1 MIAVGAAIAA
11 GAVAASGVAAVGL
24 TIATGLEI
32 VAAVG
37 ATLAAVGSITRDK
50 TLTMVGGAIG
60 AIGAIGSLASAAGI
74 FGSAPASTLFGPS
87 TAASTADT
95 SASAGSTFAEGL
107 TPTATGEASAGVES
121 GGFDAAGAASAD
133 AQSAGTITDISAQ
146 MQQPPPA
153 GGYTSLSDVSQNS
166 TDSGL
171 ASAGTTN
178 TSASNTTGLI
188 NGTTASTETPGTV
201 GAAAADTTPPGE
213 ASNQAID
220 LTGTEPPRPPND
232 LGTLDPNTGQTITSA
247 VDPVTGKIV
256 SEPGGSSGVFGS
268 ILKFAQDNKVVTAG
282 ILQAGGSLLS
292 GLTST
297 VTPAQVGALNA
308 QAAANNAAA
317 ALAQQQ
323 LQNLQMPK
331 SVASSTP
338 VTGTP
343 GTLIPPSSGL
353 INSAPKTGVAA

>member
-1 MIAVGAAIAA
+1 M
-11 GAVAASGVAAVGL
+11 
-24 TIATGLEI
+24 
-32 VAAVG
+32 AAVG

-121 GGFDAAGAASAD
+121 GTFDAAGAASAD
-133 AQSAGTITDISAQ
+133 AASSGTITDISAQ

-153 GGYTSLSDVSQNS
+153 GGYTSLSDVSQNATNPVTA
-166 TDSGL
+166 TDPGANL
-171 ASAGTTN
+171 GTVSAPGSDT
-178 TSASNTTGLI
+178 TTGLL
-188 NGTTASTETPGTV
+188 NGTTSATQTPGTV
-201 GAAAADTTPPGE
+201 IADAAPPGTASTQASALTNSTSPASASGAAD
-213 ASNQAID
+213 S
-220 LTGTEPPRPPND
+220 
-232 LGTLDPNTGQTITSA
+232 
-247 VDPVTGKIV
+247 VTGNV
-256 SEPGGSSGVFGS
+256 DAGTWDTAPGAAPSTGIFNS

-323 LQNLQMPK
+323 AANLAMPK

-343 GTLIPPSSGL
+343 GTLVPPSSGL

>member
-1 MIAVGAAIAA
+1 M
-11 GAVAASGVAAVGL
+11 
-24 TIATGLEI
+24 
-32 VAAVG
+32 AAVG

-95 SASAGSTFAEGL
+95 SASAGSNFAEGL

-121 GGFDAAGAASAD
+121 GTFDAAGAASAD
-133 AQSAGTITDISAQ
+133 AQSAGTVNFVAGMPPGTTDQTTLSAIGERI
-146 MQQPPPA
+146 PDPSANLVPNINA
-153 GGYTSLSDVSQNS
+153 NT
-166 TDSGL
+166 GL
-171 ASAGTTN
+171 TN
-178 TSASNTTGLI
+178 TSLPDTNSLLNQAATSTTTSTATP
-188 NGTTASTETPGTV
+188 GTAGAIAADAAPPGTASTQASSLVNGTSP
-201 GAAAADTTPPGE
+201 GAASG
-213 ASNQAID
+213 S
-220 LTGTEPPRPPND
+220 
-232 LGTLDPNTGQTITSA
+232 
-247 VDPVTGKIV
+247 VTGNV
-256 SEPGGSSGVFGS
+256 EAGNFDTVPGATQNSGGVFNS

-343 GTLIPPSSGL
+343 GTLVPPSSGL